1 MLNAWPPFYVFRYS
15 NILTKAGH
23 IMEFVIQTRDLCKKY
38 GKFNA
43 LTDLSINIP
52 KGAIYGMVGRNGAG
66 KTTLIRILT
75 GLNNPTSGEYSI
87 FGVKNTD
94 KKLHEV
100 KRKMGAVVETPSLHP
115 EMSARDNLIQQN
127 KALGIGNDNVDGI
140 LRLVGLANTGKKKAK
155 DFSLGMR
162 QRLGI
167 AFSLVGDP
175 DFLVLDEP
183 INGLDPQGIM
193 EVREMILR
201 LNKEKGITILI
212 SSHILDELSRLATH
226 YGFIEQGRII
236 KEMSAEELEI
246 ACRTALHVNVNDTRI
261 LAEVLDGMRAEYK
274 IYSPNE
280 ADIFTSMQ
288 VTPLVLALNEKNCFV
303 NSMTERHESLESY
316 FMGLVGGVRNG

>member
-1 MLNAWPPFYVFRYS
+1 MD
-15 NILTKAGH
+15 NIL
-23 IMEFVIQTRDLCKKY
+23 QTQHLRKTY
-38 GKFNA
+38 GKFVA
-43 LTDLSINIP
+43 LDDLTLNIP

-66 KTTLIRILT
+66 KTTLIRVIT
-75 GLNNPTSGEYSI
+75 GLNSPTKGEYTL
-87 FGVKNTD
+87 FGVKHTD
-94 KKLHEV
+94 AKILEV
-100 KRKMGAVVETPSLHP
+100 RRKTGAVVETPSLHP
-115 EMSARDNLIQQN
+115 DMTARDNLIQQTI
-127 KALGIGNDNVDGI
+127 ALGIPKDNIDNI
-140 LRLVGLANTGKKKAK
+140 LKLVGLANTGKKKAK
-155 DFSLGMR
+155 NFSLGMR

-175 DFLVLDEP
+175 EFLVLDEP

-201 LNKEKGITILI
+201 LNREKGITILI

-226 YGFIEQGRII
+226 YGFVERGRVI

-246 ACRTALHVNVNDTRI
+246 ACRTAVHVNVNDTNI
-261 LAEVLDGMRAEYK
+261 LAEVLRGMGLEHR

-280 ADIFTSMQ
+280 ADIFSPVQ

-316 FMGLVGGVRNG
+316 FMGLVGGVRNV

>member
-1 MLNAWPPFYVFRYS
+1 MDH
-15 NILTKAGH
+15 IL
-23 IMEFVIQTRDLCKKY
+23 QTENLCKSY
-38 GKFNA
+38 GKFKA
-43 LTDLSINIP
+43 LDNLTINVP

-66 KTTLIRILT
+66 KTTLIRIIT
-75 GLNNPTSGEYSI
+75 GLNNPTSGEYSVM
-87 FGVKNTD
+87 GVKNSD
-94 KKLHEV
+94 KKILEV
-100 KRKMGAVVETPSLHP
+100 RRKMGAVVETPSLHP
-115 EMSARDNLIQQN
+115 EMSAKDNLIQQT
-127 KALGIGNDNVDGI
+127 KALGISNEKLDDI

-155 DFSLGMR
+155 NFSLGMR

-175 DFLVLDEP
+175 EFLVLDEP

-201 LNKEKGITILI
+201 LNQEKGITILI

-226 YGFIEQGRII
+226 YGFIERGHVM
-236 KEMSAEELEI
+236 KEMSAEELENVS
-246 ACRTALHVNVNDTRI
+246 RRSVHVNVNDTAV
-261 LAEVLDGMRAEYK
+261 LAEVLDGMGAEYR

-280 ADIFTSMQ
+280 ADIFTPMQ

-303 NSMTERHESLESY
+303 NSMSEHHESLENY